1 MDQQLFAQLTQFSNV
16 LQGDLFP
23 RLEPVT
29 GPVDGKMELFV
40 ACCAMIPFTRLLPGG
55 RWNGR
60 PPKDRVAI
68 ARAFMAKSVYG
79 FAHTRQLLDVLKRDQ
94 ALRSLCGWTHAE
106 SMPHES
112 TFSRAFAEFALTGLA
127 KHAHDAVIANTQAKR
142 LVGHVSHDST
152 AIEAREHYE
161 DTPEKK
167 AEKKAKAEKKK
178 AKPAKANARR
188 KGAKNTARR
197 RSLAQRLASAPR
209 IRRQAAMTEV
219 GPMLEGI
226 PTGCDLGAKQASNG
240 NTRYWRGYKLHL
252 SVADGQIPVT
262 AFLTAASVHD
272 SQMAIPLMHTTSKK
286 ITYLYDLGD
295 SAYDAQAIREV
306 SQKLGHKPIIDYHTR
321 PQPVTQL
328 PCRKKPQP
336 KLSPAE
342 KDRYK
347 ERTQVERVFSRLKDE
362 FGAEFVRVRGA
373 KKVMTHLM
381 FSVLALTIDQT
392 LRLPK

>member
-16 LQGDLFP
+16 LQEEIFP
-23 RLEPVT
+23 RLEPET
-29 GPVDGKMELFV
+29 GPVNGKMELFV
-40 ACCAMIPFTRLLPGG
+40 ACCSMIPFTRLFPGG

-60 PPKDRVAI
+60 PSKDRVAI
-68 ARAFMAKSVYG
+68 ARAFLAKSVYG

-94 ALRSLCGWTHAE
+94 ALRSLCGWARAE

-127 KHAHDAVIANTQAKR
+127 KHAHDAVIANTQSNR

-161 DTPEKK
+161 DKPEDK
-167 AEKKAKAEKKK
+167 AAKRAKAKK
-178 AKPAKANARR
+178 AKPANQKGRRR
-188 KGAKNTARR
+188 KAVKDTARR
-197 RSLAQRLASAPR
+197 QSLAQRLAAAPR
-209 IRRQAAMTEV
+209 IKRQAAMTEV
-219 GPMLEGI
+219 APMLDGI
-226 PTGCDLGAKQASNG
+226 PTACDLGAKQAGNG

-262 AFLTAASVHD
+262 AFLTSASVHD
-272 SQMAIPLMHTTSKK
+272 SQMAIPLMHTASKK

-306 SQKLGHKPIIDYHTR
+306 SRKLGHKPIIDYHTR
-321 PQPVTQL
+321 RKPVTQL
-328 PCRKKPQP
+328 PCREEPQP
-336 KLSPAE
+336 RFSPAE

-347 ERTQVERVFSRLKDE
+347 ERTQIERVFARLKNE

-373 KKVMTHLM
+373 AKVMTHLM

-392 LRLPK
+392 LRLSK